1 VVSYFLRYFSSTS
14 TEQISDVADSQSN
27 ATNNPGFKQ
36 GIRIGSVKDGKV
48 AAFIPEPSAEAGA
61 PEGIG
66 VDDAGNVY
74 AGWTAKMAVRRY
86 ALHEAVGV
94 RRSAVDPMVLGGGW
108 TVSTRWN
115 GQ

>member
-1 VVSYFLRYFSSTS
+1 MIY
-14 TEQISDVADSQSN
+14 VADSQSN

-66 VDDAGNVY
+66 VDDAATSMP
-74 AGWTAKMAVRRY
+74 AG
-86 ALHEAVGV
+86 
-94 RRSAVDPMVLGGGW
+94 PP
-108 TVSTRWN
+108 RWPC
-115 GQ
+115 GAT